1 MSKEKTN
8 FGNKLAQGFTKGV
21 LNITVPLLNHRIV
34 PFRWQAI
41 GGIVTHKKLENSV
54 LIHCENGFIEVKII
68 TPSIWRVR
76 AFHDTLPKYHKSW
89 ASREP
94 DFNLKIKTVQEY
106 GSLTIKEDKNVSSKN
121 DLIIKVS
128 EVDSTITF
136 ERINGDILH
145 KDSEPI
151 SMSKRG
157 SWIKT
162 KKIALKKEY
171 HVGFGE
177 KTGKLIK
184 NGRKMIF
191 WNTDQTAYTVREDP
205 LYQSEPLQISL
216 REDGTAFGIFYDNYR
231 YSVIKLE
238 KTSTSKVNYYTEK
251 GPLCYYV
258 FAGPTLKDV
267 SKQIGELNG
276 KLPLPPK
283 WVLGHHQ
290 SRWSYYPE
298 EKVREVARNFREKEI
313 PCDSIHLDIDYMD
326 GFRCFTWN
334 KERFPNPQK
343 MVADL
348 RDDGFKLI
356 IMTDPGLKADP
367 EWTIYQ
373 NCVAKDY
380 HCKLANGNPY
390 LGKVWPGKC
399 IFPDFTS
406 PAVRVWW
413 GKLYKDY
420 VELGIEGFWID
431 MAEPSIFDIRRTA
444 PFEVQHNMDGQPE
457 SHQYAHN
464 VYGNA
469 FAIATREGLDVL
481 RKNKRTFIFGRTAYS
496 GIQRYASTWTGD
508 NYSTWKH
515 LQQSI
520 PMVLSMGLSGQPFVA
535 VDIGGFTFDCKA
547 ELLTRWYQ
555 TGIFYPFCR
564 NHSANA
570 TKPQEPWVF
579 GEETEKIIKKTIEFR
594 YMLLPYLYTI
604 LWEASKDGLPMMRP
618 LFMEF
623 PTDKE
628 TYNEK
633 WHNSQF
639 MVGDKLLIAPV
650 LTKLG
655 KNQKAVT
662 KKIYL
667 PEGRWFDYWTQ
678 EYLSGGKEI
687 TREVTINQLPLFV
700 KAGSTLPIGPI
711 VPFVEKASE
720 HPITLAIYPD
730 NEIQGL
736 AYFDDGDTK
745 EFEEGNYNLL
755 TIRGNDTPKKLSI
768 DILQSGKITD
778 LPLTNEILH
787 LRVHTK
793 KTPDEIK
800 VNDNIAQKDF
810 ETENLSW
817 KISDDM
823 KHYTIVIKI
832 PKFPMDIQVK
842 YK

>member
-8 FGNKLAQGFTKGV
+8 FGNKLVQSFTKGI
-21 LNITVPLLNHRIV
+21 LNIVVPILNHRII

-41 GGIVTHKKLENSV
+41 GGIVTHKKSGSVV
-54 LIHCENGFIEVKII
+54 LIQCENGYLEVKLVS
-68 TPSIWRVR
+68 PSIWRIR
-76 AFHDTLPKYHKSW
+76 ASHNTLPKYHKSW

-94 DFNLKIKTVQEY
+94 DLDLQIKTVQEY
-106 GSLTIKEDKNVSSKN
+106 GSLTLKEDKNVSSKN
-121 DLIIKVS
+121 DLIVKVS
-128 EVDSTITF
+128 EVDSSVIF

-145 KDSEPI
+145 QDIEPI

-157 SWIKT
+157 TWIRT
-162 KKIALKKEY
+162 KKAASKKEY

-177 KTGKLIK
+177 KTGKLVK
-184 NGRKMIF
+184 NGRRLIF
-191 WNTDQTAYTVREDP
+191 WNTDQSGYTTRDDP

-216 REDGTAFGIFYDNYR
+216 REDGTAYGIFYDNYR

-251 GPLCYYV
+251 GPLCYYI

-276 KLPLPPK
+276 KLPLPPR

-290 SRWSYYPE
+290 CRWSYYPE
-298 EKVREVARNFREKEI
+298 EKVREIARNFREKEI

-334 KERFPNPQK
+334 NERFPDPKK
-343 MVADL
+343 MISDL
-348 RDDGFKLI
+348 RDDGFKMI

-367 EWTIYQ
+367 DWSIYQ
-373 NCVAKDY
+373 DCIAKDF
-380 HCKLANGNPY
+380 HCKLPDGKPY

-399 IFPDFTS
+399 IFPDFTNLD
-406 PAVRVWW
+406 VRVWW

-420 VELGIEGFWID
+420 IDLGIEGFWID

-444 PFEVQHNMDGQPE
+444 PFDVLHDMEGQPE
-457 SHQYAHN
+457 THQYAHN
-464 VYGNA
+464 IYGNA
-469 FAIATREGLDVL
+469 FAMATREGLDVL
-481 RKNKRTFIFGRTAYS
+481 RSNKRTFLFGRTAYS

-508 NYSTWKH
+508 NYSTWKQ

-535 VDIGGFTFDCKA
+535 VDIGGFSFNCTA

-570 TKPQEPWVF
+570 TQPQEPWVF

-594 YMLLPYLYTI
+594 YMLLPYLYTA

-639 MVGDKLLIAPV
+639 MVGDKLLITPI

-655 KNQKAVT
+655 KNQKT
-662 KKIYL
+662 ISKKIYL
-667 PEGRWFDYWTQ
+667 PIGKWVDYWTQ
-678 EYLSGGKEI
+678 EYLSGGKVI
-687 TREVTINQLPLFV
+687 TREAKINHLPIFV
-700 KAGSTLPIGPI
+700 KAGSVIPLGPI
-711 VPFVEKASE
+711 VPYVDKTSE
-720 HPITLAIYPD
+720 HPITLEIFPD

-736 AYFDDGDTK
+736 AYFDDGLTK
-745 EFEEGNYNLL
+745 EFEDGNFNLL
-755 TIRGNDTPKKLSI
+755 TIRGNDTSKKLSV

-778 LPLTNEILH
+778 LPTTNEILQ
-787 LRVHTK
+787 LRIHTNK
-793 KTPDEIK
+793 IPDEIK
-800 VNDNIAQKDF
+800 INDNIAQMDF
-810 ETENLSW
+810 ESDNLYW
-817 KISDDM
+817 LLDEAK
-823 KHYTIVIKI
+823 KYYTIIIKI